1 MTVTGYGTADPTTPL
16 SPVRF
21 ERPDLRPG
29 EVTIEVTHCGVCH
42 SDVHQCHDDWGN
54 TVWPCVPGHEVV
66 GRVTEVGEGV
76 SGFSEGDIVGV
87 GCMVNSCQTC
97 PQCEA
102 GEEQYCSGPRGAT
115 LTYNGPTVPD
125 GTNTY
130 GGYSTSI
137 TVREEFVL
145 RIPEA
150 IDPAEAA
157 PILCA
162 GITTYAPLKQHGIGE
177 GSKVA
182 VAGIGGLGH
191 MACQL
196 AKALGAEV
204 TALTTSAGKVEDIEA
219 LGVDDV
225 IVMSNVPKLG
235 EHAGAFDLVLS
246 TIPYPHKV
254 EPYLNLVK
262 HDGVLHFVGNFI
274 PTTVEFMPLLFK
286 RRAIMGSLIGGVAQ
300 TQEVLDFC
308 AQHDI
313 RPEIRTIQMDE
324 VNEAFERVMNEDIRF
339 RHVIDMASLKESAD
353 GLDASELDPPVRGLP
368 EDGGDA
374 PEDAK
379 KQAA

>member
-1 MTVTGYGTADPTTPL
+1 MTVLGYGTPDATTPL

-21 ERPDLRPG
+21 ERPDVRPG
-29 EVTIEVTHCGVCH
+29 EVVIDVTHCGVCH

-66 GRVTEVGEGV
+66 GTVTEVGDGV
-76 SGFSEGDIVGV
+76 SRVSVGDVVGV

-97 PQCEA
+97 EACTA

-145 RIPEA
+145 TIPEA

-162 GITTYAPLKQHGIGE
+162 GITTYSPLKQHEVGE

-204 TALTTSAGKVEDIEA
+204 TALTTSADKVDDIRA
-219 LGVDDV
+219 LGVDEV
-225 IVMSNVPKLG
+225 VVMSDIPRLG
-235 EHAGAFDLVLS
+235 ELEGAFDLVLS
-246 TIPYPHKV
+246 TIPYPHAV
-254 EPYLNLVK
+254 EPYLNLVA

-286 RRAIMGSLIGGVAQ
+286 RRTIAGSLIGGIEQ
-300 TQEVLDFC
+300 TQEVLDLC
-308 AQHDI
+308 AEHDI
-313 RPEIRTIQMDE
+313 RPEIQIIEIDE
-324 VNEAFERVMNEDIRF
+324 VNEAFQRVVNESIRF
-339 RHVIDMASLKESAD
+339 RHVIDMASLKRKGDDLEAD
-353 GLDASELDPPVRGLP
+353 EIDAPVRGLP

-374 PEDAK
+374 PTDAK
-379 KQAA
+379 KDA

>member
-1 MTVTGYGTADPTTPL
+1 MTVTGYGTADPTAPL
-16 SPVRF
+16 APVRF
-21 ERPDLRPG
+21 ERPDLRAG
-29 EVTIEVTHCGVCH
+29 EVAIEITHCGVCH

-54 TVWPCVPGHEVV
+54 TVWPCVPGHEIV
-66 GRVTEVGEGV
+66 GTVTEVGDGV
-76 SGFSEGDIVGV
+76 TRFAAGDVVGV

-97 PQCEA
+97 EACEA

-130 GGYSTSI
+130 GGYSTAI

-145 RIPEA
+145 TIPDA
-150 IDPAEAA
+150 LDPAEAA

-162 GITTYAPLKQHGIGE
+162 GVTTYAPLKQHGVGE

-204 TALTTSAGKVEDIEA
+204 TALTTSAGKVDDIEA
-219 LGVDDV
+219 LGVDEV
-225 IVMSNVPKLG
+225 VVMSDVPRLG
-235 EHAGAFDLVLS
+235 ELAGAFDLVLS

-254 EPYLNLVK
+254 EPYLSLVK

-274 PTTVEFMPLLFK
+274 PTTVEFMPMLFK
-286 RRAIMGSLIGGVAQ
+286 RRTIMGSLIGGIPE
-300 TQEVLDFC
+300 TQEVLDLC
-308 AQHDI
+308 AEHDI
-313 RPEIRTIQMDE
+313 RPEIMMIQMDE
-324 VNEAFERVMNEDIRF
+324 INEAFERVMNEAIRF
-339 RHVIDMASLKESAD
+339 RHVIDMASLKGRAEA
-353 GLDASELDPPVRGLP
+353 LDAEALDAPVRGLP

-374 PEDAK
+374 PESA

>member
-1 MTVTGYGTADPTTPL
+1 MQVFGYGASDATSKL
-16 SPVRF
+16 VPVRF
-21 ERPDLRPG
+21 DRPDLRAG
-29 EVTIEVTHCGVCH
+29 EVAIEVTHCGVCH

-66 GRVTEVGEGV
+66 GTVTEVGDGV
-76 SGFSEGDIVGV
+76 SKFSKGDVVGV

-97 PQCEA
+97 EPCKA
-102 GEEQYCSGPRGAT
+102 GEEQYCTGPRGAT
-115 LTYNGPTVPD
+115 LTYNGPTKPD

-130 GGYSTSI
+130 GGYSTAI

-145 RIPEA
+145 RIPDA

-162 GITTYAPLKQHGIGE
+162 GVTTYAPLKQHEIGK

-182 VAGIGGLGH
+182 VAGVGGLGH

-204 TALTTSAGKVEDIEA
+204 TALTTSADKVDDIKA

-225 IVMSNVPKLG
+225 IVMSDIPKLA
-235 EHAGAFDLVLS
+235 EAQASFDLVLS

-254 EPYLNLVK
+254 EPYLNLVA

-274 PTTVEFMPLLFK
+274 PTTVEFMPLLFQ
-286 RRAIMGSLIGGVAQ
+286 RRTIAGSLIGGIEQ
-300 TQEVLDFC
+300 TQEVLDLC
-308 AQHDI
+308 AEHDI
-313 RPEIRTIQMDE
+313 RPEVKIIEIDE
-324 VNEAFERVMNEDIRF
+324 INEAFERVMNENIRF
-339 RHVIDMASLKESAD
+339 RHVIDMASLKGKTD
-353 GLDASELDPPVRGLP
+353 GLDADELDAPVRGLP

-374 PEDAK
+374 PENAK
-379 KQAA
+379 PKG

>member
-1 MTVTGYGTADPTTPL
+1 MTVYGYGTADPAKPL
-16 SPVRF
+16 APVQF
-21 ERPDLRPG
+21 ERPDLRAG
-29 EVTIEVTHCGVCH
+29 EVAIDVTHCGVCH

-66 GRVTEVGEGV
+66 GTVTEVGKGV
-76 SGFSEGDIVGV
+76 TRFAKGDTVGV

-97 PQCEA
+97 EACQA

-115 LTYNGPTVPD
+115 LTYNGPTKPD

-130 GGYSTSI
+130 GGYSTAVI
-137 TVREEFVL
+137 AREEFVL
-145 RIPEA
+145 QIPEA
-150 IDPAEAA
+150 ISPAEAA

-162 GITTYAPLKQHGIGE
+162 GVTTYAPMKQHGIGK

-191 MACQL
+191 MACQI

-204 TALTTSAGKVEDIEA
+204 TALTTSPGKVGDIKA

-225 IVMSNVPKLG
+225 IVMSDVPKLG
-235 EHAGAFDLVLS
+235 EHEGAFDLVLS

-254 EPYLNLVK
+254 EPYLNLVA

-286 RRAIMGSLIGGVAQ
+286 RRSIAGSLIGGVKQ
-300 TQEVLDFC
+300 TQEVLDLC
-308 AQHDI
+308 AEHDI
-313 RPEIRTIQMDE
+313 RPEIRMIEIDE
-324 VNEAFERVMNEDIRF
+324 INEAFERVMDEDIRF
-339 RHVIDMASLKESAD
+339 RHVIDMTSFQKKGS
-353 GLDASELDPPVRGLP
+353 GLDTKKLGAPVRGLP
-368 EDGGDA
+368 EDGGMPADA
-374 PEDAK
+374 
-379 KQAA
+379 

>member
-1 MTVTGYGTADPTTPL
+1 MTVYGYGASDATSAL
-16 SPVRF
+16 APVRF
-21 ERPDLRPG
+21 ERPALRAG
-29 EVTIEVTHCGVCH
+29 EVTIEITHCGVCH

-54 TVWPCVPGHEVV
+54 TVWPCVPGHEIV

-76 SGFSEGDIVGV
+76 TAFAEGDVVGV

-97 PQCEA
+97 EACQA
-102 GEEQYCSGPRGAT
+102 GEEQYCTGPRGAT

-145 RIPEA
+145 EIPEA

-162 GITTYAPLKQHGIGE
+162 GVTTYAPLKQHGIGE

-204 TALTTSAGKVEDIEA
+204 TALTTSADKVDDIRA

-225 IVMSNVPKLG
+225 IVMSDVPALG
-235 EHAGAFDLVLS
+235 EHEAAFDLVLS
-246 TIPYPHKV
+246 TIPDPPQV
-254 EPYLNLVK
+254 EPYLNLVA

-286 RRAIMGSLIGGVAQ
+286 RRAIAGSLIGGVDQ

-308 AQHDI
+308 AEHGV
-313 RPEIRTIQMDE
+313 RPQIQRIAMDE
-324 VNEAFERVMNEDIRF
+324 INAAFQRIMDEDIRF
-339 RHVIDMASLKESAD
+339 RHVIDMASLKNKAD
-353 GLDASELDPPVRGLP
+353 GLDAEAIAPPVRGLP

-374 PEDAK
+374 PDNATEN
-379 KQAA
+379 

>member
-1 MTVTGYGTADPTTPL
+1 MTVYGYGTADPAKPL
-16 SPVRF
+16 APVQF
-21 ERPDLRPG
+21 ERPDLRAG
-29 EVTIEVTHCGVCH
+29 ELAIDVTHCGVCH

-66 GRVTEVGEGV
+66 GTVTEVGSGV
-76 SGFSEGDIVGV
+76 TKFSKGDTVGV

-97 PQCEA
+97 EACQA

-115 LTYNGPTVPD
+115 LTYNGPTKPD

-130 GGYSTSI
+130 GGYSTAI
-137 TVREEFVL
+137 VAREEFVL
-145 RIPEA
+145 QIPKA
-150 IDPAEAA
+150 ISPAEAA

-162 GITTYAPLKQHGIGE
+162 GVTTYAPMKQHGIGK

-191 MACQL
+191 MACQI

-204 TALTTSAGKVEDIEA
+204 TALTTSPGKMEDIKA

-225 IVMSNVPKLG
+225 IVMSDVPKLG
-235 EHAGAFDLVLS
+235 EHEGAFDLVLS

-254 EPYLNLVK
+254 EPYLNLVA

-286 RRAIMGSLIGGVAQ
+286 RRTIAGSLIGGVRQ
-300 TQEVLDFC
+300 TQDVLDLC
-308 AQHDI
+308 AEHNI
-313 RPEIRTIQMDE
+313 RPEIRLIEMGE
-324 VNEAFERVMNEDIRF
+324 INEAFERVMDEDIRF
-339 RHVIDMASLKESAD
+339 RHVIDMASFHKKGS
-353 GLDASELDPPVRGLP
+353 GLDTKTLGAPVRGLP
-368 EDGGDA
+368 EDGGMPADS
-374 PEDAK
+374 
-379 KQAA
+379 